1 MENLKQNIEA
11 LIFTSEQSVTANEIQ
26 GALKAAFGWE
36 VTTETI
42 RQIIGELTSTYESD
56 DYAFELVEIA
66 GGFRFLSKKEYYDIV
81 NTMLQINSKKK
92 LTTAALET
100 LAIIAYKQPVSKP
113 EIENI
118 RGVNCDYSIQKL
130 LEKELI
136 VIQGKGDGPGKP
148 LLYGISKN
156 FMDHFGL
163 KSAKDLPKL
172 KDVVFDENEIGVPA
186 EMQDSRTGEF
196 NNNPTPENLP
206 ASDADEQKEHLPE
219 NE

>member
-11 LIFTSEQSVTANEIQ
+11 LIFTSEQSITLNEIQ
-26 GALKAAFGWE
+26 GALKAAYGWE
-36 VTTETI
+36 VTNDNI
-42 RQIIGELTSTYESD
+42 RQVITELTSKYEAD

-66 GGFRFLSKKEYYDIV
+66 GGFRFLSKKEYYGIV

-136 VIQGKGDGPGKP
+136 VMQGKGDGPGKP
-148 LLYGISKN
+148 ILYGISKN

-172 KDVVFDENEIGVPA
+172 KDVVFDENEIGVPL
-186 EMQDSRTGEF
+186 EMQDTASEEIPATEISDD
-196 NNNPTPENLP
+196 ENL
-206 ASDADEQKEHLPE
+206 AAENGKTQDAES
-219 NE
+219 N